1 MSASHISTAVEVSV
15 EFQIILVLVRAEI
28 IRDVIW
34 LSTDNELAGPM
45 PVAKSAKCIV
55 QVLYILWK
63 YVIRS
68 AYFWSAMSLPLFV
81 FCLTNLEFCVV
92 PHLGEYRMRLD
103 DSISRK

>member
-1 MSASHISTAVEVSV
+1 MPFRSMSASQIRTAVEKGV
-15 EFQIILVLVRAEI
+15 EFQIILVFVRAEI

-63 YVIRS
+63 YVIRNSYFQS
-68 AYFWSAMSLPLFV
+68 AILLPL
-81 FCLTNLEFCVV
+81 
-92 PHLGEYRMRLD
+92 
-103 DSISRK
+103 